1 MFEEFLQSIDTH
13 IQLHDIVEGAALNY
27 HLVSSSANELF
38 FFGEMREQMAEANLA
53 QKATKWGALMS
64 SVTEV
69 QHYRHNPLNT

>member
-53 QKATKWGALMS
+53 QKATK
-64 SVTEV
+64 
-69 QHYRHNPLNT
+69 